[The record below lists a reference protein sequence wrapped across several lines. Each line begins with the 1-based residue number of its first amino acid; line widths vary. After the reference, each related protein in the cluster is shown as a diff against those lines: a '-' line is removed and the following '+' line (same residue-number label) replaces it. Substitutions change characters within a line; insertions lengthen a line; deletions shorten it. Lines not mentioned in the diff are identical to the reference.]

1 MHEAVKAL
9 KIPGVTAVDPGLEA
23 WAAQPLHL
31 PGASPSQAYAGSAV
45 LSAAAGDP
53 IGIAALGALAGL
65 AASEFLSAGSDGSGQ
80 VDPERV
86 GRLNP
91 YIVDALERYD
101 RGEGPAENDD
111 SGNRGG

>member
-9 KIPGVTAVDPGLEA
+9 KTLGVTAVDPGLEA
-23 WAAQPLHL
+23 RAAQPLHL
-31 PGASPSQAYAGSAV
+31 PGASRARPTPVLPSSQRQPVTRSASP
-45 LSAAAGDP
+45 LSARSPGRPRAN
-53 IGIAALGALAGL
+53 
-65 AASEFLSAGSDGSGQ
+65 SSSAGSDGSGQ

-101 RGEGPAENDD
+101 RGEGPAEKED
-111 SGNRGG
+111 SGDRRG